1 MLPFWLVL
9 IFSEYD
15 DEEWD
20 KLIPQ
25 LLQYLFK
32 VRGNLIILSQFRQ
45 SVGISQS
52 LPSFIH
58 SS

>member
-20 KLIPQ
+20 KLIPAGNHFVFP
-25 LLQYLFK
+25 LLNHFTFADIFDK
-32 VRGNLIILSQFRQ
+32 AK
-45 SVGISQS
+45 
-52 LPSFIH
+52 P
-58 SS
+58 